1 MIEATAAFESGLERV
16 QQFGDNYKWLSAP
29 PFSTREVFLSQGG
42 LFCIL
47 GEIQP
52 TLYFPLLKDNFQENV
67 KA

>member
-1 MIEATAAFESGLERV
+1 MIEETVEFESGLERV
-16 QQFGDNYKWLSAP
+16 QQFGYNYKWLSAP
-29 PFSTREVFLSQGG
+29 PFSTRAVFLFQGV

-52 TLYFPLLKDNFQENV
+52 TLYFPLLKDDFQENV